1 MTTCGSNI
9 PLNDFS
15 RLAYTTPNAN
25 VISRISV
32 LNTGR
37 FRTRSICSITCID
50 TSLTP
55 WFKNSVQNQ
64 YLATIPYPQRLKNI
78 IVAGQAQGTSTK
90 IVKVCVD
97 RQYGRKCGT
106 GGMAP
111 TNNLI

>member
-15 RLAYTTPNAN
+15 RLAYTELTPN
-25 VISRISV
+25 VVSRNSV

-37 FRTRSICSITCID
+37 FRTKSICNITCLD
-50 TSLTP
+50 TGLTP

-64 YLATIPYPQRLKNI
+64 YLASIPYPQRLKNI